1 MLSFKEWLQK
11 MFTED
16 IHAVKSPPAIIQPAP
31 ASAAIKKD
39 PIGDLIKKVTK
50 KPNSISD
57 ILSREKEFDEFADRT
72 FKYEGPSGKVTYD
85 AGGETKYG
93 IAKRWHPEVD
103 VKNLTPEGARHIY
116 RTKYFDQMGPMPHL
130 SKKSRAIVLDAA
142 FNQGPAFARQIS
154 DTHGDNPSALMKARL
169 DHYRSLAT
177 SNPSVHGPS
186 LKGWE
191 NRLKH
196 LHKDIAHLD
205 DN

>member
-11 MFTED
+11 MLNEEID
-16 IHAVKSPPAIIQPAP
+16 AVKSPPAIIRPAP
-31 ASAAIKKD
+31 ASATQKKD

-50 KPNSISD
+50 KPSSISD
-57 ILSREKEFDEFADRT
+57 IINREKEFDEFADRT

-93 IAKRWHPEVD
+93 IAKRWHPDID
-103 VKNLTPEGARHIY
+103 VKNLTPEGAKHLY
-116 RTKYFDQMGPMPHL
+116 RTRYFDVMGPMPHL

-142 FNQGPAFARQIS
+142 FNQGPEFARQIS
-154 DTHGDNPSALMKARL
+154 NTHGDNPDALMKARL
-169 DHYRSLAT
+169 SHYRSLAT
-177 SNPSVHGPS
+177 NQPTIHGSS

-196 LHKDIAHLD
+196 LGKDIANLD